1 MTNSIRT
8 QRALISVSDKAGLI
22 ECATALSSLGVA
34 IIATGNT
41 FRQLQQQG
49 IAATE
54 LSDHTNFPEIMDG
67 RVKSLHPVIHGG
79 ILARRD
85 IDHDTLAQ
93 HNIQPIDLVI
103 CNLYPFEQT
112 IEQKDVTIKQAI
124 EQIDI
129 GGPTLIRA
137 AAKNHR
143 DVTVIVDPND
153 YPTLIEQ
160 LKQHG
165 ITSLAYRQQAA
176 CKAFQLIAHY
186 DQVIHQY
193 MQQQYSSND
202 DAIKQ
207 PTFSV
212 SGRLSTP
219 LRYGENPQQTAA
231 CYQQSTTNNN
241 GLLQA
246 ELMQGKALSYNNL
259 VDSDAALSLIQTVGT
274 QQPAC
279 AIIKHATPCGV
290 AMADNAHDAYQKA
303 FASDSQ
309 SAFGGIIALNTT
321 CDLAVA
327 QAIIEQQFAEVILA
341 PNYTDD
347 ALTCLRQKPSCRVLA
362 LGTACL
368 TPPDQPRCQSISGGF
383 LVQTPSTHTLT
394 ASELVCVTQRQ
405 PTQADRDEALFAWHV
420 VKHVKSN
427 AIVYTNQQQTL
438 GIGGGQTSRVFSAQ
452 IAALRAEQ
460 ASFSL
465 QGAYMASDAFF
476 PFADSVELAHQQGIH
491 CIVQPGGSKR
501 DDEVIACANKHNIIM
516 LFTGQREFLH

>member
-1 MTNSIRT
+1 MWYKGMTNSIRT

-160 LKQHG
+160 LKQ
-165 ITSLAYRQQAA
+165 
-176 CKAFQLIAHY
+176 
-186 DQVIHQY
+186 
-193 MQQQYSSND
+193 
-202 DAIKQ
+202 
-207 PTFSV
+207 
-212 SGRLSTP
+212 
-219 LRYGENPQQTAA
+219 
-231 CYQQSTTNNN
+231 
-241 GLLQA
+241 
-246 ELMQGKALSYNNL
+246 QGK
-259 VDSDAALSLIQTVGT
+259 I
-274 QQPAC
+274 
-279 AIIKHATPCGV
+279 H
-290 AMADNAHDAYQKA
+290 
-303 FASDSQ
+303 
-309 SAFGGIIALNTT
+309 
-321 CDLAVA
+321 
-327 QAIIEQQFAEVILA
+327 
-341 PNYTDD
+341 
-347 ALTCLRQKPSCRVLA
+347 
-362 LGTACL
+362 
-368 TPPDQPRCQSISGGF
+368 SI
-383 LVQTPSTHTLT
+383 
-394 ASELVCVTQRQ
+394 
-405 PTQADRDEALFAWHV
+405 
-420 VKHVKSN
+420 
-427 AIVYTNQQQTL
+427 
-438 GIGGGQTSRVFSAQ
+438 
-452 IAALRAEQ
+452 
-460 ASFSL
+460 
-465 QGAYMASDAFF
+465 
-476 PFADSVELAHQQGIH
+476 
-491 CIVQPGGSKR
+491 
-501 DDEVIACANKHNIIM
+501 
-516 LFTGQREFLH
+516 